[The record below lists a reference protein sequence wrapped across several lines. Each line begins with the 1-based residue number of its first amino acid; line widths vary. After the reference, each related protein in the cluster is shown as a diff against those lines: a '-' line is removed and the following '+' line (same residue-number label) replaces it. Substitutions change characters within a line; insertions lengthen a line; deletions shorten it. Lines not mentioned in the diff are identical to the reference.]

1 MTWYPQDYVSKI
13 LMTDLAMRA
22 NPARSYPG
30 RTYRFYKGPVVF
42 PFGFGLSYT
51 SFTHSLAQ
59 APTKMMLALKNRIPN
74 TNISTLHTNNAIRVL
89 HTNCDSTPSLSLHID
104 VTNMGKMDGSHTV
117 LVYSTPPNG
126 AQSTEKH
133 LIGFEKVHVSAGS
146 QQRVRMNLHVCKHL
160 SRADEFGI
168 RRISM
173 GEHIIHIGYDLKH
186 QISVQVDLGN

>member
-1 MTWYPQDYVSKI
+1 MLNSICLILFIGGKLPMTWYPQDYV
-13 LMTDLAMRA
+13 
-22 NPARSYPG
+22 
-30 RTYRFYKGPVVF
+30 F
-42 PFGFGLSYT
+42 PFEFGLSYT

-59 APTKMMLALKNRIPN
+59 APTKMMLALKNQIPN
-74 TNISTLHTNNAIRVL
+74 INFSTLHTNNAIRVL

-104 VTNMGKMDGSHTV
+104 VTNMGKMDGSQAV

-133 LIGFEKVHVSAGS
+133 LIGFKKVHMSAGS
-146 QQRVRMNLHVCKHL
+146 QQRVTMNLHVCKYL
-160 SRADEFGI
+160 SRVDEFGI

-173 GEHIIHIGYDLKH
+173 GEHILHIGYDLKH